1 MDIAIKEEKENPFLK
16 RKDLKLE
23 IKHLGSATPSKKEL
37 LKELAEKFSV
47 SEDQV
52 VIDYIL
58 TKKGISDSVIKAKIL
73 AEKPK
78 VEKKT
83 KQKEVGKVE
92 TQTNK
97 TE

>member
-1 MDIAIKEEKENPFLK
+1 MLVNMEITIKEEKENPFLK

-23 IKHLGSATPSKKEL
+23 IKHIGSATPSKKEL

-52 VIDYIL
+52 IIDYIL
-58 TKKGISDSVIKAKIL
+58 TKKGIAESIIKAKIL
-73 AEKPK
+73 EEKK
-78 VEKKT
+78 EVEKI
-83 KQKEVGKVE
+83 EA
-92 TQTNK
+92 QTNK

>member
-1 MDIAIKEEKENPFLK
+1 MEIIIKEEKENPFLK
-16 RKDLKLE
+16 RKNLKLE
-23 IKHLGSATPSKKEL
+23 VKHPNAATPSKKEL

-58 TKKGISDSVIKAKIL
+58 TKKGISNSVVKAKIL

-78 VEKKT
+78 IEKKT
-83 KQKEVGKVE
+83 EQKEVGKVE
-92 TQTNK
+92 TQANK